1 MNVINAVSTAEVERT
16 KMTNLKETAEGAL
29 ETVGQKPKASKKA
42 RVAKQAPQRGTKNGK
57 AGTKASSAKKAAKA
71 TKAAKTEPK
80 TGMVRDGSK
89 TAKVLE
95 LIQRPGG
102 ATLKELMKATGW
114 QAHSIRGFI
123 SGTLGKKMGLTVTS
137 AKDDDGERNYSIKG

>member
-1 MNVINAVSTAEVERT
+1 
-16 KMTNLKETAEGAL
+16 MTNLKETAEGAV
-29 ETVGQKPKASKKA
+29 ETGGQKPKASKKA
-42 RVAKQAPQRGTKNGK
+42 RVAKQGPQRAAKSGM

-137 AKDDDGERNYSIKG
+137 AKDDDGERSYSIKG